1 METQETIKRNLER
14 EKRSEVLKNIA
25 RVAGEAIRN
34 AIPTDGVIEKE
45 GRANIVTAADLASE
59 KIIMDAIRANFPSD
73 AILSEETTSTIEDP
87 LQTERLWVID
97 PIDGTSNFRHERNY
111 SAISIG
117 YIENGEMIMG
127 AVYDPFRDELFYAE
141 KGGGA
146 FVNGNKIS
154 VSEQRELS
162 KASVATDNSY
172 DPEGTRRNLEK
183 VLKISPSP
191 WVLMKGS
198 AVLTMCEVAAG
209 RIDVYFHSSLKP
221 WDNAGAFLIAKEAGA
236 EVVDLSGQDTNFLTE
251 NAVVGNKQLVTQFVQ
266 LVGDKSH
273 KDT

>member
-1 METQETIKRNLER
+1 MVTQEIIERNHER

-59 KIIMDAIRANFPSD
+59 KIIMDAIRANFPLD

-127 AVYDPFRDELFYAE
+127 AVYDPFRDELF
-141 KGGGA
+141 
-146 FVNGNKIS
+146 
-154 VSEQRELS
+154 
-162 KASVATDNSY
+162 
-172 DPEGTRRNLEK
+172 TRRK
-183 VLKISPSP
+183 VVEHL
-191 WVLMKGS
+191 
-198 AVLTMCEVAAG
+198 
-209 RIDVYFHSSLKP
+209 
-221 WDNAGAFLIAKEAGA
+221 
-236 EVVDLSGQDTNFLTE
+236 LTE
-251 NAVVGNKQLVTQFVQ
+251 TKFP
-266 LVGDKSH
+266 
-273 KDT
+273 